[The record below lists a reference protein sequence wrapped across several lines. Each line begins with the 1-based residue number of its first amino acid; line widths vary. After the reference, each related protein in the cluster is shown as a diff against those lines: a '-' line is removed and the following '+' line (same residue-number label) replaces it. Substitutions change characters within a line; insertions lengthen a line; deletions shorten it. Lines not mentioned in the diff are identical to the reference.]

1 MKKYRIG
8 LMAFALLLLAGC
20 NTISGMGQDI
30 KATGQTIE
38 DAAKKK

>member
-1 MKKYRIG
+1 MNRIST
-8 LMAFALLLLAGC
+8 MALALLLLAGC
-20 NTISGMGQDI
+20 NTIGGMGQDI